1 MRNRTAI
8 AFNDLWA
15 AISLRSQS
23 LFSYF
28 VPESQKAAP
37 FIEPAR
43 LTLAEQW
50 ARLVH
55 IIKAAFSRAE
65 EAARCH
71 SAAALQIDLAQ
82 YGLIT
87 LVDELS
93 AVMEMPGRRRRA
105 TVHVLEVAP
114 ARVVGNAIAA

>member
-1 MRNRTAI
+1 MAI

-15 AISLRSQS
+15 AISLRRRA
-23 LFSYF
+23 LFSHFAPEAQETVRF
-28 VPESQKAAP
+28 V
-37 FIEPAR
+37 EPRR

-50 ARLVH
+50 ARLAH
-55 IIKAAFSRAE
+55 IIRTAFSRAE

-114 ARVVGNAIAA
+114 VRVVGNAIAA